1 MRHMALWTAPSLDE
15 EPSVILTRWSIY
27 EIEGTTWHFVGYLG
41 ARNRGRV
48 SGAIVTFDPITAR
61 GKTQSG
67 RLYQLQGAP
76 GQSVEGACA
85 WELWR
90 RINAVQSFVDVTGE
104 VLARVKTC
112 H

>member
-1 MRHMALWTAPSLDE
+1 MALWTAPSIDE
-15 EPSVILTRWSIY
+15 EPSVILTRWCIY
-27 EIEGTTWHFVGYLG
+27 EIKGATWHIVGYLG

-76 GQSVEGACA
+76 GLSVEGAYA
-85 WELWR
+85 WELLR
-90 RINAVQSFVDVTGE
+90 RFNGVQSFVDVTGE
-104 VLARVKTC
+104 VLARAKTC